1 MMIAGNLGFPCSVPV
16 TIDRHAM
23 VVTTSTSPI
32 MGIATSR
39 SDAFVYQILST
50 GLSSP
55 SIVPTVMSMRQRH
68 PECHRLADRDTGKN
82 SALCL

>member
-1 MMIAGNLGFPCSVPV
+1 MMIAGNLGFPCSAPV

-39 SDAFVYQILST
+39 SDAFVYQIFFTALS
-50 GLSSP
+50 P
-55 SIVPTVMSMRQRH
+55 QSIMIAATSTR
-68 PECHRLADRDTGKN
+68 
-82 SALCL
+82 